1 MDISVVG
8 SSRHAMKPER
18 ATLRLE
24 VACEADKQEPALR
37 ECTNTVNVIRQA
49 IDQLAAGT
57 PSPITWFAVLPIRTR
72 AWRPWNKDGKQLP
85 MRFSAEAQIKVK
97 FCDFAALSRFA
108 NTYGSAQFVKLEGV
122 EWALTEAT
130 KTQVEQQ
137 VLTEAVRDAFTSA
150 SQIAAAAGAGNV
162 TALEIAQ
169 PGLLSG
175 IHGGDS
181 VAGGE
186 FGAVMR
192 GATRGSSPDGAALDL
207 APEDIELSAKV
218 HARFTA
224 S

>member
-1 MDISVVG
+1 
-8 SSRHAMKPER
+8 MKPER

-24 VACEADKQEPALR
+24 VGCEADKQETAVR
-37 ECTNTVNVIRQA
+37 DCTNAVNAIRGA
-49 IDQLAAGT
+49 IDQLASAK

-85 MRFSAEAQIKVK
+85 MRFSAVAQIKVK
-97 FCDFAALSRFA
+97 FCDFAALSQFA
-108 NTYGSAQFVKLEGV
+108 NTYGSMQYVKLEGV
-122 EWALTEAT
+122 DWALTEVT
-130 KTQVEQQ
+130 KAQVEQQ
-137 VLTEAVRDAFTSA
+137 VLTEAVRDAFTRA

-175 IHGGDS
+175 IGASGPAANEYGALMGGAS
-181 VAGGE
+181 
-186 FGAVMR
+186 
-192 GATRGSSPDGAALDL
+192 RGSAAPEAAALDL
-207 APEDIELSAKV
+207 APEDINTSAKV